1 MAMNLSDAF
10 IGEPNHDGAA
20 VVGCGFAVDQT
31 NVDQRLNGLRY
42 SAGRKRQGLSQGFD
56 AKPLGMN
63 ELKLMENL
71 PGCRWNKAVDFF
83 RLMSCVADLFAR
95 AAEPQEEF
103 SKVGQICPGYVDPK
117 II

>member
-20 VVGCGFAVDQT
+20 VVWCGCAVDQT

-42 SAGRKRQGLSQGFD
+42 SAGRERNGLSQSFD

-71 PGCRWNKAVDFF
+71 PGCRRDKAVNFSG
-83 RLMSCVADLFAR
+83 LCR
-95 AAEPQEEF
+95 A
-103 SKVGQICPGYVDPK
+103 SRICSRAHPSLRRSSVKSGRSVQDML
-117 II
+117 IQNN

>member
-20 VVGCGFAVDQT
+20 VVWCGCAVDQT

-42 SAGRKRQGLSQGFD
+42 SAGRERNGLSQSFD

-71 PGCRWNKAVDFF
+71 PGCRRDKAVNFF
-83 RLMSCVADLFAR
+83 RLMPCVADLFAR
-95 AAEPQEEF
+95 APKPQEEF
-103 SKVGQICPGYVDPK
+103 RKVGGDLSRTC
-117 II
+117 